1 MENSFEKLRKKAR
14 FYVLIVGLSM
24 MVIGGIFKIAYKI
37 QYDKMYNIM
46 STEEEF
52 TWIDSNGNRLPTK
65 IYPHQVRDRM
75 RGNVVIRLDGDG
87 DILIIFGFW
96 ASILGGISCLQF
108 LLEERM
114 NRVKI
119 GDNYVSLPIYSN
131 NTKAEPE
138 RPKVEC
144 PYCHSTNTK
153 KIGTTSRMVS
163 AGMFGLASKKI
174 GKQWHCNNCGSDF

>member
-1 MENSFEKLRKKAR
+1 MENSFERLRKQTK
-14 FYVLIVGLSM
+14 FYVLIIGLSM
-24 MVIGGIFKIAYKI
+24 MMIGGVFKIVYKI
-37 QYDKMYNIM
+37 QYNKMYNVM

-52 TWIDSNGNRLPTK
+52 TWIDSNGNKMPWK
-65 IYPHQVRDRM
+65 IYPHQVRERM
-75 RGNVVIRLDGDG
+75 NSKVVIMDGDG
-87 DILIIFGFW
+87 FLMIVIGFCVS
-96 ASILGGISCLQF
+96 ALAGISCLQF

-131 NTKAEPE
+131 NMKTEPE
-138 RPKVEC
+138 RPKIEC

-174 GKQWHCNNCGSDF
+174 GKQWHCNNCKSDF